1 MNMSLE
7 SELYRKMFLIRIV
20 EEHLLDLFSKG
31 KLFGTTHTYIGQEA
45 DAAGVISRLEPT
57 DIVFSN
63 HRCHGHYL
71 ALTGDVMG
79 LMQEVMGKAGGV
91 CGGVGGSQHL
101 CKDNFYSNGIL
112 GGTIPTAVGVAYAE
126 KKLGR
131 GAVTV
136 SFLGDGT
143 LGQGVV
149 YESMN
154 IASLWSLPV
163 LFVIENNYYA
173 QSTPSRLQIAGEI
186 ASRPRAFGIE
196 TTELTTNDANIIY
209 DAAGPII
216 DAIRSENRP
225 ACLILNTYRLSAH
238 SKSDDFR
245 DPAEIE
251 NWMMKDPLRIMR
263 PRLPDAVAREIEGE
277 CHREVESAVEE
288 SLRAPFSD
296 PAAVYEGVGQ

>member
-1 MNMSLE
+1 MNKNLE

-45 DAAGVISRLEPT
+45 DAAGVISRLRPT
-57 DIVFSN
+57 TDVVFSN

-71 ALTGDVMG
+71 ALTGDVAG
-79 LMQEVMGKAGGV
+79 LLQEVMGKAGGV

-101 CKDNFYSNGIL
+101 CRDNFYSNGIL
-112 GGTIPTAVGVAYAE
+112 GGTVPTAAGVAFAE

-131 GAVTV
+131 DGVTV

-154 IASLWSLPV
+154 IASLWSLPI

-196 TTELTTNDANIIY
+196 TAELTTNDAAIIY

-216 DAIRSENRP
+216 DEIRLRSRP
-225 ACLILNTYRLSAH
+225 ACLVLNTYRLSAH

-245 DPAEIE
+245 NPGEIE
-251 NWMMKDPLRIMR
+251 NWKMKDPLRIMR
-263 PRLPDAVAREIEGE
+263 PRLPDAVAREIEE
-277 CHREVESAVEE
+277 ACHLEVDAAVEE
-288 SLRAPFSD
+288 ALQAPFSD
-296 PAAVYEGVGQ
+296 PATIYEGVN